1 MMTTYQNRRIAQ
13 LIDKLVDHKIST
25 SEYVEY
31 QYLCKLLSG
40 EYMPLN
46 EEKSAK
52 ATNKNSYM

>member
-13 LIDKLVDHKIST
+13 LIDKLIDHKIST

-46 EEKSAK
+46 EE
-52 ATNKNSYM
+52 NSPRRSSNNYM

>member
-13 LIDKLVDHKIST
+13 LIDKLIDHKIST

-46 EEKSAK
+46 EEKSPQK
-52 ATNKNSYM
+52 PRNNHYM

>member
-13 LIDKLVDHKIST
+13 LIDKLIDHKIST

-46 EEKSAK
+46 EEKSPQSASR
-52 ATNKNSYM
+52 NGYM